1 MRSNYL
7 YILFTLCSMFTN
19 AQVRPFLI
27 DPGSNAGSIGS
38 TIQYKLIRD
47 EEKEIR
53 NELNKLITEYSQRSI
68 YIVTTQTLIDDVNSE
83 VTSSLNRYTTLNQ
96 RNESL
101 STVFSY
107 STKKDNRKKLKI
119 VLTMISNI
127 RDELKKQDGFT
138 VVYGEKLNLYQ
149 NSLQSLSDI
158 HRIMDVVEEEIDK
171 KNLIRQL
178 LN

>member
-1 MRSNYL
+1 
-7 YILFTLCSMFTN
+7 MFTN

-96 RNESL
+96 RDESL

-119 VLTMISNI
+119 
-127 RDELKKQDGFT
+127 
-138 VVYGEKLNLYQ
+138 KLDSQ
-149 NSLQSLSDI
+149 K
-158 HRIMDVVEEEIDK
+158 EI
-171 KNLIRQL
+171 
-178 LN
+178 